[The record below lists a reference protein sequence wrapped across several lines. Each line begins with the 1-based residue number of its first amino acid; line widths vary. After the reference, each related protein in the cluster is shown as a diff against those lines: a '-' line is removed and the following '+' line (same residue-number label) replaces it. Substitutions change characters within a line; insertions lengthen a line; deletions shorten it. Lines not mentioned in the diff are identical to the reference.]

1 MIRRLALLYGGLILG
16 GFSFA
21 MFVQA
26 DLGLDPWNVLHQGI
40 SETTGR
46 TIGSVVVASSAVVL
60 LLWIPLRQKPGLG
73 SLSDVAVV
81 GIVMD
86 LSLRLMPF
94 PDTQGLRFTFLAA
107 ALLLNGLAVSLYLGA
122 GLGPG
127 PRDGLMTGLA
137 ARGWSIRG
145 ARVAIDASV
154 LTVGWVLGGTVGIGT
169 VASALIIGPVVGYL
183 LPRIVASNASPDH
196 IPAAS
201 SHVTVAPDSWSALFG
216 KPTLAASQGELRCD

>member
-1 MIRRLALLYGGLILG
+1 MIRRLALLYGGLILS

-26 DLGLDPWNVLHQGI
+26 DLGLDPWNVFHQGI

-46 TIGSVVVASSAVVL
+46 TIGSIVVVSSAVVL

-73 SLSDVAVV
+73 TLSDVAVV

-86 LSLRLMPF
+86 FSLRLMPF
-94 PDTQGLRFTFLAA
+94 PETQGLRFTFLIA

-137 ARGWSIRG
+137 ARGWSIRS

-196 IPAAS
+196 IPSATS
-201 SHVTVAPDSWSALFG
+201 PLKVAPESWSASIG
-216 KPTLAASQGELRCD
+216 KPTLAATQGELRCD